1 MSDQPQSPPQPQAP
15 SHAAQ
20 AATFFR
26 AAGERAAPLL
36 RRWAEW
42 IADWLVRVGWGK
54 FFLVA
59 ILMMIFGAIFGSVFF
74 DRQAAVVIERVPQ
87 DVKVEVSVGPDGV
100 RVQAPRKKG
109 TAPAAPAAPAEPA
122 APADAAVPAEPP
134 AAPAEAARP
143 GEAQVKIDEQGVRI
157 VSDKGGKQVSI
168 VVDSRGVRVEEIKA
182 PGAAEPAAGG
192 VLIPLPPGAGED
204 PAKVAAA
211 VEAAR
216 AEVESIVEDQIDRSA
231 ARTARHVSAESSD
244 WFMSFIFLLIVT
256 GIIVKVVLG
265 GKKKAETRAEAAS
278 MTAAEEGL
286 KRQLAEA
293 QLKMMQAQVEPHF
306 LFNTLASVDYLI
318 ETDPA
323 RASQMQ
329 KNLIAYLRASLP
341 QMREGSTTLGKE
353 VAQCRAY
360 LEILKVR
367 MEDRLQPAIMVPQGL
382 LTAQFPPMMLQSL
395 VENAIKH
402 GLEPK
407 PEGGALSISA
417 DVINGMLRVTVAD
430 TGLGFAAESASGVG
444 LSNIRERLVQLY
456 GGRAQFV
463 VAANSPGGTIATIEV
478 PYSWEAGNAPSAA

>member
-1 MSDQPQSPPQPQAP
+1 MSDPVNSTGR
-15 SHAAQ
+15 AAQ
-20 AATFFR
+20 ASQFIR
-26 AAGERAAPLL
+26 RAGERVAPVL
-36 RRWAEW
+36 RRWGEW
-42 IADWLVRVGWGK
+42 IADWLVRVGWAK

-59 ILMMIFGAIFGSVFF
+59 VLLLMFGGIFSNVFF
-74 DRQAAVVIERVPQ
+74 DRQAAVVIERVPK

-100 RVQAPRKKG
+100 RVQTPRKNGKP
-109 TAPAAPAAPAEPA
+109 PAAPTPPAPPAEAPAGG
-122 APADAAVPAEPP
+122 PAEPP
-134 AAPAEAARP
+134 PPAKP

-157 VSDKGGKQVSI
+157 LADKDGKQVAI
-168 VVDSRGVRVEEIKA
+168 VVDARGLRVEESGSGKV
-182 PGAAEPAAGG
+182 PAEPGKE
-192 VLIPLPPGAGED
+192 VMIPLPPDAAAD
-204 PAKVAAA
+204 PEKVAAA

-216 AEVESIVEDQIDRSA
+216 EKVEAIVEEQVDRSA
-231 ARTARHVSAESSD
+231 ARTARHVTAESSD
-244 WFMSFIFLLIVT
+244 WFMSFIFLLILT

-265 GKKKAETRAEAAS
+265 SKKKAETRAEAAS

-367 MEDRLQPAIMVPQGL
+367 MEDRLQTAIMVPQGL

-407 PEGGALSISA
+407 AEGGAITISA

-430 TGLGFAAESASGVG
+430 TGLGFAGDAGSGVG
-444 LSNIRERLVQLY
+444 LANIRERLVQLY

-463 VAANSPGGTIATIEV
+463 VAANSPTGTIATIEV
-478 PYSWEAGNAPSAA
+478 PYSWEAGEAAPAK